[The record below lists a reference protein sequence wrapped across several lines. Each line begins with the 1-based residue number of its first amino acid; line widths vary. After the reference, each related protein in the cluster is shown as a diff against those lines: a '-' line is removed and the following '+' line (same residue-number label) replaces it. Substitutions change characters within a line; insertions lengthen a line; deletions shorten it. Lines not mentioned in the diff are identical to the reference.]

1 LKAESTEFS
10 VGFVCQPE
18 RSLVETLE
26 ALPVDSLWVGGHV
39 ASTNPSPEAMV
50 QLARLAALTSRVRVG
65 TSILLL
71 PLYPP
76 AIVAKQIA
84 DLDRATG
91 GRVTLG
97 VGVGGEYP
105 QEFRACQIPLAE
117 RGARTDEAI
126 PLLRRLWSGEE
137 QSHTGRYYSMED
149 IRIHPSPVRT
159 QGPPI
164 VVAGRQERAMQR
176 AVALGDGWMPY
187 LYSARR
193 YADSVETIQRL
204 ADEAGRDL
212 VDFEWFAFIFVNV
225 DDDAELAKEEA
236 AEFLGGTYR
245 QDFRSMLA
253 HIAVAGSPDDV
264 VSGLA
269 EFARGGATHLVFTP
283 ATRSRSHAVALRI
296 VNEIVPR
303 VRAALQ

>member
-1 LKAESTEFS
+1 MKAEIAEFS
-10 VGFVCQPE
+10 VGLVCQPE
-18 RSLVETLE
+18 RSLVETFE

-50 QLARLAALTSRVRVG
+50 QLAQLAALTSRVRIG

-105 QEFRACQIPLAE
+105 QEFRACQIPVSE

-126 PLLRRLWSGEE
+126 PLLRRLWSGAE
-137 QSHTGRYYSMED
+137 QSHTGRYYSMEEV
-149 IRIHPSPVRT
+149 RIHPAPV
-159 QGPPI
+159 QSNGPPI
-164 VVAGRQERAMQR
+164 IVAGRKERAMQR

-193 YADSVETIQRL
+193 YADSVQSIRRL
-204 ADEAGRDL
+204 ADESGRDL
-212 VDFEWFAFIFVNV
+212 SDFEWFAFVFVNV

-236 AEFLGGTYR
+236 AEFLGGNYS
-245 QDFRSMLA
+245 QDFHSMLA
-253 HIAVAGSPDDV
+253 RIAVAGSPDDV

-269 EFARGGATHLVFTP
+269 EFVRAGATHLVFTP
-283 ATRSRSHAVALRI
+283 ATRSRSQAVALRI

-303 VRAALQ
+303 VRAALR

>member
-1 LKAESTEFS
+1 LKAEIAEFS
-10 VGFVCQPE
+10 VGLVCQPE
-18 RSLVETLE
+18 RSLVETFE

-50 QLARLAALTSRVRVG
+50 QLAQLAALTSRVRIG

-105 QEFRACQIPLAE
+105 QEFRACQIPVSE

-126 PLLRRLWSGEE
+126 PLLRRLWSGAE
-137 QSHTGRYYSMED
+137 QSHTGRYYSMEEV
-149 IRIHPSPVRT
+149 RIHPAPV
-159 QGPPI
+159 QSNGPPI
-164 VVAGRQERAMQR
+164 IVAGRKERAMQR

-193 YADSVETIQRL
+193 YADSVQTIRSL
-204 ADEAGRDL
+204 ADESGRDL
-212 VDFEWFAFIFVNV
+212 SDFEWFAFVFVNV

-236 AEFLGGTYR
+236 AEFLGGNYS
-245 QDFRSMLA
+245 QDFHSMLA
-253 HIAVAGSPDDV
+253 RIAVAGSPDDV

-269 EFARGGATHLVFTP
+269 EFVRAGATHLVFTP
-283 ATRSRSHAVALRI
+283 ATRSRSQAVALRI

-303 VRAALQ
+303 VRAALR

>member
-1 LKAESTEFS
+1 
-10 VGFVCQPE
+10 
-18 RSLVETLE
+18 
-26 ALPVDSLWVGGHV
+26 
-39 ASTNPSPEAMV
+39 MV

-76 AIVAKQIA
+76 AIVAKQVA

-105 QEFRACQIPLAE
+105 QEFRACQIPLSE

-137 QSHTGRYYSMED
+137 QSHSGRYYSMD
-149 IRIHPSPVRT
+149 AVRILPAPL
-159 QGPPI
+159 QPEGPPI
-164 VVAGRQERAMQR
+164 IVAGRKQRAMQR

-187 LYSARR
+187 LYSPRR
-193 YADSVETIQRL
+193 YADSVETIRRL

-212 VDFEWFAFIFVNV
+212 TNFEWFAFIFVNV
-225 DDDAELAKEEA
+225 HDDGEKAKEET

-245 QDFRSMLA
+245 QDFHSMLS
-253 HIAVAGSPDDV
+253 HIAVAGSPDEV

-269 EFARGGATHLVFTP
+269 EFARAGATHLVFTP
-283 ATRSRSHAVALRI
+283 ASRSRSQEVALRI
-296 VNEIVPR
+296 VNEIVPQ
-303 VRAALQ
+303 VRAALR

>member
-18 RSLVETLE
+18 RALVDTFE

-50 QLARLAALTSRVRVG
+50 QLARLAALTSRVRIG

-84 DLDRATG
+84 DLDRVTG

-105 QEFRACQIPLAE
+105 QEFRACQIPVAE

-126 PLLRRLWSGEE
+126 PLIRRLWSGEE
-137 QSHTGRYYSMED
+137 QSHTGRYYSMEEV
-149 IRIHPSPVRT
+149 RIHPTPV
-159 QGPPI
+159 QPKGPPI
-164 VVAGRQERAMQR
+164 IVAGRKERAMQR

-187 LYSARR
+187 LYSSHR
-193 YADSVETIQRL
+193 YANSVETIRRL
-204 ADEAGRDL
+204 AQEAGRDL
-212 VDFEWFAFIFVNV
+212 TDFEWFAFVFVNV
-225 DDDAELAKEEA
+225 HDGAEKAKEET

-245 QDFRSMLA
+245 QDFHSMLS

-264 VSGLA
+264 VSGLV
-269 EFARGGATHLVFTP
+269 EFVRAGATHLVFTT
-283 ATRSRSHAVALRI
+283 ATRSRSRDVALRI
-296 VNEIVPR
+296 MDEIVPR
-303 VRAALQ
+303 VRAALR

>member
-1 LKAESTEFS
+1 L
-10 VGFVCQPE
+10 VCQPE
-18 RSLVETLE
+18 RSLVQTFE
-26 ALPVDSLWVGGHV
+26 ALPVESLWVGGHV
-39 ASTNPSPEAMV
+39 ASPNPSPEAIV

-105 QEFRACQIPLAE
+105 QEFRACQIPLSE

-137 QSHTGRYYSMED
+137 QSHTGRYYSMDEV
-149 IRIHPSPVRT
+149 RIHPAPV
-159 QGPPI
+159 QPNGPPI
-164 VVAGRQERAMQR
+164 VVAGRKERAMQR

-193 YADSVETIQRL
+193 YADSVATIRRL

-212 VDFEWFAFIFVNV
+212 SNFEWFAFVFVNV

-236 AEFLGGTYR
+236 AEFLGGNYR
-245 QDFRSMLA
+245 QDFHSMLA
-253 HIAVAGSPDDV
+253 RIAVAGSPDDV

-269 EFARGGATHLVFTP
+269 EFVRAGATHLIFTP
-283 ATRSRSHAVALRI
+283 ATRSRSQAVALRI

-303 VRAALQ
+303 VRAALR